1 MDGKAGQC
9 GRADQR
15 RGVDLNLRASQ
26 KRPTEVEWRR
36 EEKEDNDYETGGD
49 LSWNRL
55 SCR

>member
-1 MDGKAGQC
+1 MDGKAGKC

-15 RGVDLNLRASQ
+15 RGVNLNLRASQ